1 MDYNYN
7 YDLEN
12 SENMKEEIH
21 IMIDDFDN
29 EDDEFPTLE
38 EFDDS
43 EYSYDDLDLEFA
55 IWYYGNTCHHC
66 GKESDEDH
74 LHSINIVDSHG
85 WTIPEDLVVLCDEC
99 YNSDSIDMDKCIEH
113 RKTLGNHK
121 MVLAFREY
129 HKSVKRKDAYNY
141 INDIIQVLQGH
152 FEYIDCVDIEAPY
165 QYRGKR
171 SEDFYPLD
179 YDQIRELIVEIYN
192 ILRKEGE
199 LCAEYY

>member
-29 EDDEFPTLE
+29 EDNY
-38 EFDDS
+38 DS
-43 EYSYDDLDLEFA
+43 DLEFA
-55 IWYYGNTCHHC
+55 TWYYGNTCHHC
-66 GKESDEDH
+66 GKEFDEDH
-74 LHSINIVDSHG
+74 LHSINIVNSSSWD
-85 WTIPEDLVVLCDEC
+85 TLPEDLVVLCDEC
-99 YNSDSIDMDKCIEH
+99 YNSDNIDMDKCIER

-121 MVLAFREY
+121 MVLAFRKY
-129 HKSVKRKDAYNY
+129 RKLAEPQDGYY
-141 INDIIQVLQGH
+141 YVDDIVQVLQGH

-165 QYRGKR
+165 RYRGDR
-171 SEDFYPLD
+171 GDTVVLD

-192 ILRKEGE
+192 ILVEEGE